1 MRTGIPDETVPQTDI
16 TLSMNWFEDTFGF
29 VEGKSYQANQEQFS
43 LHNDENGVILVS
55 KPNSK
60 RFRVGHFEVLSVADL
75 KERVNSLAKESVDFE
90 GRTSGLKFSNV
101 IGSVKTYIQNR
112 PGAVFQ
118 VASQF
123 NCLEMVG
130 PGVTPNHG
138 ITQYVLDKTQGPACA
153 LACPGGT
160 LFRNYFVN
168 GSGQGTGGAQIN
180 TLSSV
185 EKLLASGIPSDDRT
199 SATKR
204 PGTSCCPY
212 WTMKNG
218 YSLPQTPE
226 SMAALNLRLNDDPG
240 LLNSLRENVQVGIH
254 WNVEVASRKKQKS
267 AAAVSTSAESPPTVC
282 QIFASAC
289 PVAYTKSTKSKDWAP
304 FASMVL
310 EGAYEAT
317 LAAAIVLSYSR
328 KERVEVYLTSL
339 GGGAFGN
346 RRCWINRALERA
358 LDLFRDA
365 PLDVFLVSYS
375 AVPADLK
382 RLAAKKAKHQD
393 SEERE

>member
-1 MRTGIPDETVPQTDI
+1 MTEIHDKLVPRIDKN
-16 TLSMNWFEDTFGF
+16 LSMNWFEDTFGF
-29 VEGKSYQANQEQFS
+29 VEGKSYQANQEQFEVQ
-43 LHNDENGVILVS
+43 NDANGILLVS
-55 KPNSK
+55 KANSK
-60 RFRVGHFEVLSVADL
+60 RFRVGHFEVLSVAGL
-75 KERVNSLAKESVDFE
+75 KERINSLAKESIEFD
-90 GRTSGLKFSNV
+90 GRTSGLNFSNV
-101 IGSVKTYIQNR
+101 TGSVQTYIQNR

-168 GSGQGTGGAQIN
+168 GTGQGTGGAQIN
-180 TLSSV
+180 TLSLV
-185 EKLLASGIPSDDRT
+185 EKLLASRIPSGDRT
-199 SATKR
+199 NATKR
-204 PGTSCCPY
+204 SGTSCCSY
-212 WTMKNG
+212 WKMKNG
-218 YSLPQTPE
+218 YSLPETPE

-240 LLNSLRENVQVGIH
+240 LFDSLRENIQVGIH

-267 AAAVSTSAESPPTVC
+267 AQSAESPPTVC

-317 LAAAIVLSYSR
+317 LAAATFLSYSR
-328 KERVEVYLTSL
+328 RERVEVYLTSL

-365 PLDVFLVSYS
+365 PLDVFMVSYS

-382 RLAAKKAKHQD
+382 KLAVEKASNGSKK
-393 SEERE
+393 